1 MSSRFSLRFV
11 SGDHEGE
18 RHELD
23 GPRVT
28 VGRKPGNSL
37 QLKDTSV
44 SGTHA
49 ELLIEGG
56 SVTLRDRN
64 STNGT
69 KVAGAPID
77 EQSLAHG
84 DELTFGSVRAV
95 FEDAELGGASAE
107 EESDAVGS
115 LSAAALQDSGKRS
128 RSGFLIAIAVILLL
142 GAGAWFGLGMV
153 EGEGGGS
160 APPVVYVEGDL
171 FDGSGSFE
179 GEVGGWKNEEAAS
192 VEFLDSALAASTG
205 TNGMQAVLVAGERAS
220 LESPKVSTRAGTK
233 MVARVSASADREVG
247 ARVGL
252 RFSRSADSMST
263 VAWSAV
269 IDGDEELSVEAV
281 TPAGHDSAQVVIDA
295 RASGDGSVSVDD
307 ASLIS
312 AGSAQAAQEI
322 GGYGFHLLGEPTQAL
337 CVTKIS
343 SVSLGGLEVEGAAL
357 SGTLTEK
364 GMDFSLT
371 QAGTLSLSVDAAL
384 VARGVASIGESGHQ
398 VHGAEFEREG
408 VTSILLG
415 KGNELVAVH
424 WQTPCEVRGRSEGE
438 GMDLEVS
445 LADSSFRVQVDFK
458 EERVHAGD
466 LAYAARG
473 AEREG
478 QLGDCLS
485 SWAELLERYPYQEA
499 LVVEAE
505 GVRGRLVQA
514 GLLELQEVRA
524 EIERASFFRLVEL
537 YRSCR
542 AQATSVGARYRG
554 SEVEAEANVLVEAVE
569 AELVLLEVDLDAD
582 EVSRLR
588 AIHAVLR
595 ASDSPRLA
603 GEVATYLESEFNEST
618 DGGER

>member
-1 MSSRFSLRFV
+1 MSSRFSLRFI
-11 SGDHEGE
+11 SGNHEGE
-18 RHELD
+18 RHELE

-28 VGRKPGNSL
+28 LGRKPGNIL
-37 QLKDTSV
+37 QVNDSSV

-49 ELLIEGG
+49 ELLIQEE

-69 KVAGAPID
+69 KVAGSPI
-77 EQSLAHG
+77 EERALAHG
-84 DELTFGSVRAV
+84 DEIIFGSVRAV
-95 FEDAELGGASAE
+95 FEDAQLGGLSEE

-115 LSAAALQDSGKRS
+115 LSAAALKDSGKRS
-128 RSGFLIAIAVILLL
+128 RSGLLIALAVILLL
-142 GAGAWFGLGMV
+142 GGGAWYGLGMV

-160 APPVVYVEGDL
+160 ALPVVYVEGDL

-179 GEVGGWKNEEAAS
+179 GDSSGWGNEEAAS
-192 VEFLDSALAASTG
+192 VEFLGSALAASTG
-205 TNGMQAVLVAGERAS
+205 SNGMQAVLVTGERAS
-220 LESPKVSTRAGTK
+220 LESPSVSTRAGMK
-233 MVARVSASADREVG
+233 MIARASASADLEVG

-252 RFSRSADSMST
+252 RFSRGADSLST

-269 IDGDEELSVEAV
+269 IDGDEEVTVEAV
-281 TPAGHDSAQVVIDA
+281 TPAGHDSAQVVVEA

-312 AGSAQAAQEI
+312 AGTSQAAQEI
-322 GGYGFHLLGEPTQAL
+322 GGYGFHLLGDPSQAL

-343 SVSLGGLEVEGAAL
+343 SVFVSGLEVKGAVL
-357 SGTLTEK
+357 TGTLTEK
-364 GMDFSLT
+364 GMDLSAS
-371 QAGTLSLSVDAAL
+371 QAGTLSFAVDAAL

-398 VHGAEFEREG
+398 VHGREFEREG
-408 VTSILLG
+408 VTSLLLG
-415 KGNELVAVH
+415 KGNDLVAVH
-424 WQTPCEVRGRSEGE
+424 WETPCDVRARAEGE
-438 GMDLEVS
+438 GMGLEAP
-445 LADSSFRVQVDFK
+445 LADSAFWVQVDFK
-458 EERVHAGD
+458 EERIHAGD

-473 AEREG
+473 AERDG
-478 QLGDCLS
+478 QLGDCLT

-542 AQATSVGARYRG
+542 AQASSVGEHYRG
-554 SEVEAEANVLVEAVE
+554 SEVEAEANVLLEAVD

-595 ASDSPRLA
+595 ASESPKLA
-603 GEVATYLESEFNEST
+603 GEVASYLETEFNET
-618 DGGER
+618 TEGGGQ